1 MFTQSA
7 IGVLTLYAVPAA
19 LIWGLYVGL
28 RARAERRDEA
38 VRREF
43 EEAGLCEPPTLHP
56 KIDHAKCL
64 GCGSCVAACPEH
76 PGHRVLGLIGG
87 KSHLVGPADCIG
99 HGACARA
106 CPVGAIT
113 LVFGTE
119 RRGVEL
125 PVVGPDFQTNVPG
138 LYVAG
143 ELGGMGLIRNAV
155 EQGKRAVENIAA
167 LPGMRDGEGLDLVIV
182 GAGPA
187 GLAASLTAKAKG
199 LRFVTV
205 EQESLGGTIA
215 HYPRG
220 KLVMTTPFSLPGV
233 EKFRRREVPKEEL
246 LRFWEEAVRRSGLEI
261 RFGEAV
267 TDVRREGDGLE
278 VATTAG
284 TYRARA
290 VLLAIGRRGTPRKL
304 GVPGEDLPKV
314 VYRLV
319 DPDQYRGL
327 RVLVVGGGDSALE
340 AATSLAVMEGTDV
353 TLSYRKGGFSR
364 AKRANRERA
373 ERAAAEGR
381 LRLVLNSIVTEI
393 RPFSVVL
400 EQNGKRMELENDA
413 VIVCAGGVLP
423 TGFLRQIGVEV
434 ETKHGTP

>member
-1 MFTQSA
+1 MSTDA
-7 IGVLTLYAVPAA
+7 IGVVSLYAVPAA
-19 LIWGLYVGL
+19 VIWGLYVGL
-28 RARAERRDEA
+28 RVRAARRDEA

-43 EEAGLCEPPTLHP
+43 EEAGLSEPPTLHP

-76 PGHRVLGLIGG
+76 PGHRVLGIIGG

-119 RRGVEL
+119 RRGVDL

-138 LYVAG
+138 LFVAG

-167 LPGMRDGEGLDLVIV
+167 LPGMRAGEGLDLVIV

-187 GLAASLTAKAKG
+187 GLAASLAARAKG

-220 KLVMTTPFSLPGV
+220 KLVMTSPFSLPGAGR
-233 EKFRRREVPKEEL
+233 FTRREVSKEEL
-246 LRFWEEAVRRSGLEI
+246 LEFWEQVVRRSGLSI
-261 RFGEAV
+261 RFGETV
-267 TDVRREGDGLE
+267 TDVRRVAEGLE
-278 VATTAG
+278 VVTSEG
-284 TYRARA
+284 TYPSRA

-319 DPDQYRGL
+319 DPEQYRGQ

-340 AATSLAVMEGTDV
+340 AAAGLAGVDGTEV
-353 TLSYRKGGFSR
+353 TLSYRKGAFSR
-364 AKRANRERA
+364 AKRANRERV

-381 LRLVLNSIVTEI
+381 LRLL
-393 RPFSVVL
+393 FHSVVKEIQPASVRL
-400 EQNGKRMELENDA
+400 EQEGRTVEIENDA
-413 VIVCAGGVLP
+413 VIVCAGGILP
-423 TGFLRQIGVEV
+423 TGFLKQIGVEV
-434 ETKHGTP
+434 ETKYGTP

>member
-1 MFTQSA
+1 M
-7 IGVLTLYAVPAA
+7 GVVSLYAVPAA
-19 LIWGLYVGL
+19 VIWGLYVGL
-28 RARAERRDEA
+28 RVRAARRDEA

-43 EEAGLCEPPTLHP
+43 EEAGLSEPPTLHP

-76 PGHRVLGLIGG
+76 PGHRVLGIIGG

-119 RRGVEL
+119 RRGVDL

-138 LYVAG
+138 LFVAG

-167 LPGMRDGEGLDLVIV
+167 LPGMRAGEGLDLVIV

-187 GLAASLTAKAKG
+187 GLAASLAARAKG

-220 KLVMTTPFSLPGV
+220 KLVMTSPFSLPGAGR
-233 EKFRRREVPKEEL
+233 FTRREVSKEEL
-246 LRFWEEAVRRSGLEI
+246 LEFWEQVVRRSGLSI
-261 RFGEAV
+261 RFGETV
-267 TDVRREGDGLE
+267 TDVRRVAEGLE
-278 VATTAG
+278 VVTSEG
-284 TYRARA
+284 TYPSRA

-319 DPDQYRGL
+319 DPEQYRGQ

-340 AATSLAVMEGTDV
+340 AAAGLAGVDGT
-353 TLSYRKGGFSR
+353 
-364 AKRANRERA
+364 
-373 ERAAAEGR
+373 
-381 LRLVLNSIVTEI
+381 
-393 RPFSVVL
+393 
-400 EQNGKRMELENDA
+400 
-413 VIVCAGGVLP
+413 
-423 TGFLRQIGVEV
+423 EV
-434 ETKHGTP
+434 